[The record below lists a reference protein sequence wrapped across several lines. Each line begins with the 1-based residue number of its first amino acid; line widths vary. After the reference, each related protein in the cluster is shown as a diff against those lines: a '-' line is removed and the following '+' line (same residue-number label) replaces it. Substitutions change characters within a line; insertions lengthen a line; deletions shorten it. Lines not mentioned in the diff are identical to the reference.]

1 MSIYY
6 KNSCVNTCK
15 FEYVYLHSN
24 LLQQV
29 KAQQE
34 NNTDNS
40 DNTSFIPSS
49 VIYSIIPLECSF
61 QHVPLWHAVYFLI
74 YQSLM

>member
-1 MSIYY
+1 MYKASNVHIYY
-6 KNSCVNTCK
+6 KNSCVNSCK
-15 FEYVYLHSN
+15 FEYVHLHSS
-24 LLQQV
+24 LLQLV

-49 VIYSIIPLECSF
+49 VIYNIISLDCSF
-61 QHVPLWHAVYFLI
+61 QHVPL
-74 YQSLM
+74 

>member
-15 FEYVYLHSN
+15 FECVHLDSN

-40 DNTSFIPSS
+40 DSTSFIPSS
-49 VIYSIIPLECSF
+49 VIYNIISVECSF
-61 QHVPLWHAVYFLI
+61 QHVPL
-74 YQSLM
+74 